1 MCRSH
6 GKLTTAWLCRRAG
19 GIHVEQR
26 ASGPG
31 QSRRLRRQS
40 TPMSNVLPFHPRRPA
55 QTLARCEVVAVAADL
70 LTLLDQLEDVSARA
84 AAMGRPA
91 LEVERTVQHLLDA
104 VSAVERALDCIG
116 EGEQAAP
123 A

>member
-1 MCRSH
+1 
-6 GKLTTAWLCRRAG
+6 
-19 GIHVEQR
+19 
-26 ASGPG
+26 
-31 QSRRLRRQS
+31 
-40 TPMSNVLPFHPRRPA
+40 MSNVLPFRTRETA
-55 QTLARCEVVAVAADL
+55 TRLARCDVVTVAGDL
-70 LTLLDQLEDVSARA
+70 LALLDQLEDVSLRA

-91 LEVERTVQHLLDA
+91 LEVERTVQHLHDA

>member
-1 MCRSH
+1 
-6 GKLTTAWLCRRAG
+6 
-19 GIHVEQR
+19 
-26 ASGPG
+26 
-31 QSRRLRRQS
+31 
-40 TPMSNVLPFHPRRPA
+40 MSNVLPFRPRTPVH
-55 QTLARCEVVAVAADL
+55 QLARCEVVAVAGDL
-70 LTLLDQLEDVSARA
+70 LTLLEQLEDVSARA

-104 VSAVERALDCIG
+104 VGAVERALDCIG

>member
-1 MCRSH
+1 
-6 GKLTTAWLCRRAG
+6 
-19 GIHVEQR
+19 
-26 ASGPG
+26 
-31 QSRRLRRQS
+31 
-40 TPMSNVLPFHPRRPA
+40 MSNVLPFRPRTPV
-55 QTLARCEVVAVAADL
+55 QQLARCEVVAVAGDL
-70 LTLLDQLEDVSARA
+70 LTLLEQLEDVSGRA

-104 VSAVERALDCIG
+104 VGAVERALDCIG

>member
-1 MCRSH
+1 
-6 GKLTTAWLCRRAG
+6 
-19 GIHVEQR
+19 
-26 ASGPG
+26 
-31 QSRRLRRQS
+31 
-40 TPMSNVLPFHPRRPA
+40 MSNVLPFRPRTPV
-55 QTLARCEVVAVAADL
+55 QQLARCEVVAVAGDL
-70 LTLLDQLEDVSARA
+70 LTLLEQLEDVSARA